1 MNNNNEIIMQD
12 HGGGGRL
19 SYNLISE
26 IILPLFDNSF
36 LSKLDDGASLNIKG
50 ANIAFSTDSYTIDPI
65 FFPGGNIGDLAVN
78 GTVNDVSMCGAVPL
92 YLSAALIIEEGFLI
106 SDLKKIAQS
115 MSKAAN
121 KAGVKIVTG
130 DTKVVPKG
138 AADKIFINTAGIGVI
153 PKNTNISGHNAAA
166 GDKIILSG
174 TIADHGVTILTQ
186 RKGISF
192 DTNLKSD
199 SVALNKITEKILSV
213 SNNIHTLRDPTR
225 GGVSAALNEIAL
237 QSKVG
242 IKIYEDKI
250 PVKKEVAGICEM
262 LGLDPLYIA
271 NEGKFIIF
279 ASEKD
284 AGKILAELKK
294 DKLGQ
299 DAVIIGEA
307 VLNHPG
313 KVIMETQIG
322 GTRIIDM
329 PLGEQLPRI
338 C

>member
-1 MNNNNEIIMQD
+1 MNKSDIIMQD

-26 IILPLFDNSF
+26 IILPLFDNPC
-36 LSKLDDGASLNIKG
+36 LSKLDDGASLDIKG
-50 ANIAFSTDSYTIDPI
+50 EKIAFSTDSYTVYPI

-78 GTVNDVSMCGAVPL
+78 GTVNDISMCGAIPL
-92 YLSAALIIEEGFLI
+92 YLSAAFIIEEGILI
-106 SDLKKIAQS
+106 SDFKKIAES

-138 AADKIFINTAGIGVI
+138 AADKIFINTAGIGLI
-153 PKNTNISGHNAAA
+153 PKNVNISGHNVAPE
-166 GDKIILSG
+166 DKIILSG

-186 RKGISF
+186 RKSISF

-199 SVALNKITEKILSV
+199 SAALNKIVEKIISV

-225 GGVSAALNEIAL
+225 GGLSAALNEISV
-237 QSKVG
+237 QSNIG

-250 PVKKEVAGICEM
+250 PVKKEAAGICEM

-279 ASEKD
+279 VAKQD
-284 AGKILAELKK
+284 ADKILAELKK

-299 DAVIIGEA
+299 DAAIIGKA
-307 VLNHPG
+307 VLDYPG
-313 KVIMETQIG
+313 KVVMETKIG

>member
-1 MNNNNEIIMQD
+1 
-12 HGGGGRL
+12 
-19 SYNLISE
+19 
-26 IILPLFDNSF
+26 
-36 LSKLDDGASLNIKG
+36 
-50 ANIAFSTDSYTIDPI
+50 
-65 FFPGGNIGDLAVN
+65 
-78 GTVNDVSMCGAVPL
+78 
-92 YLSAALIIEEGFLI
+92 
-106 SDLKKIAQS
+106 

-138 AADKIFINTAGIGVI
+138 AADKIFINTAGIGLI
-153 PKNTNISGHNAAA
+153 PKNVNISGHNAET

-174 TIADHGVTILTQ
+174 TIADHGITILTQ

-199 SVALNKITEKILSV
+199 SAALNKIAEKIISLSD
-213 SNNIHTLRDPTR
+213 NIHTLRDPTR

-237 QSKVG
+237 QSTVG

-250 PVKKEVAGICEM
+250 PVKKEAAGICEM

-279 ASEKD
+279 VAKRD
-284 AGKILAELKK
+284 ADKILAELKK
-294 DKLGQ
+294 DELGE

-307 VLNHPG
+307 VSDHPG

>member
-1 MNNNNEIIMQD
+1 MNKSDIITQD
-12 HGGGGRL
+12 HGGGGKL

-26 IILPLFDNSF
+26 IILPSFDNPC

-50 ANIAFSTDSYTIDPI
+50 EKIAFSTDSYTVDPI
-65 FFPGGNIGDLAVN
+65 FFPGGNIGDLSVN
-78 GTVNDVSMCGAVPL
+78 GTVNDISMCGAAPL

-138 AADKIFINTAGIGVI
+138 AADKIFINTAGIGFI
-153 PKNTNISGHNAAA
+153 PKNINISGHNAAP

-199 SVALNKITEKILSV
+199 SAALNKIVEKIVSV

-225 GGVSAALNEIAL
+225 GGVSAVLNEIAI
-237 QSKVG
+237 QSKIG

-250 PVKKEVAGICEM
+250 PVKKEAAGICEM

-279 ASEKD
+279 VVKQD
-284 AGKILAELKK
+284 ADKILAEIKR

-307 VLNHPG
+307 VLDHPG
-313 KVIMETQIG
+313 KVIMETKIG